1 MRRLLL
7 WCARNRWLGERL
19 PRLRFVRRA
28 VRRFMPGEE
37 LAAALTAAETYRARG
52 IGSVFTFLGENL
64 ADLSDAER
72 VAAHYREVLDVVSTR
87 GLGGEISV
95 KLTQL
100 GLDIDP
106 EGAFAHFDGLARHAA
121 ERRTWAWIDMEGS
134 AYTERTVAFYER
146 TRAAHENVGLC
157 LQAYLHRT
165 PADVQRLLPQHPAV
179 RLVKGAYDEPAS
191 VAHRRRSDVDAAFLA
206 LSTQLLEAVRD
217 GNARFIAAT
226 HDTSLIA
233 RIAGFGE
240 ALGLDRK
247 RIEVQMLYG
256 IRTVEQ
262 RRLAA
267 EGFDVRGLIAYGTAW
282 YPWYMRRL
290 AERPA
295 HVVFALR
302 QLLP

>member
-106 EGAFAHFDGLARHAA
+106 EVAFAHFDGLARHAA
-121 ERRTWAWIDMEGS
+121 ERATWAWIDMEGS

-146 TRAAHENVGLC
+146 ARAKRENVGLC

-165 PADVQRLLPQHPAV
+165 PADVQRLLPLGPAI

-191 VAHRRRSDVDAAFLA
+191 IAYGRRPEVDGAFVA

-217 GNARFIAAT
+217 GRARDVAAT
-226 HDTSLIA
+226 HAVALLERMA
-233 RIAGFGE
+233 RFGT
-240 ALGLDRK
+240 AIGLDPARM
-247 RIEVQMLYG
+247 ELQMLYG
-256 IRTVEQ
+256 IRLDQQ
-262 RRLAA
+262 RRLSEAVY
-267 EGFDVRGLIAYGTAW
+267 DVRALIAYGSAW
-282 YPWYMRRL
+282 YPWYMRRH
-290 AERPA
+290 AQRPA
-295 HVVFALR
+295 TGGFA
-302 QLLP
+302 PP